1 MSHTEPT
8 LLDDC
13 SREGVTDAHDAGPT
27 EADVPAFFAAKPK
40 WLNQRKVSK

>member
-13 SREGVTDAHDAGPT
+13 SREGVTDAHDAAPT
-27 EADVPAFFAAKPK
+27 EADVPAFCAANPK
-40 WLNQRKVSK
+40 RLNLLKVFK